1 MKYLLLQQESE
12 RLLFRPQH
20 RDDFAEW
27 LPAMEHPDTERFLGM
42 TGISTAEE
50 RCKTWF
56 QRVENRYQNDLG
68 GTNVLVDKASG
79 KIVGQCGLLVQEVD
93 GVQELEIGY
102 TIIPA
107 YWNRGYATEAARK
120 CKQFAFENNFAD
132 SIISIIHVENIRSEM
147 VARKNGMQLDKTTT
161 FKGMPVNIFRI
172 RRSDFEKQ

>member
-1 MKYLLLQQESE
+1 MKYLLTGQETE
-12 RLLFRPQH
+12 RLIFRPQH

-27 LPAMEHPDTERFLGM
+27 LPAMENPDTERFLGM
-42 TGISTAEE
+42 TGITSAEA
-50 RCKTWF
+50 RCETWF

-68 GTNVLVDKASG
+68 GTNVLVDKSSG

-93 GVQELEIGY
+93 DILELEIGY

-107 YWNRGYATEAARK
+107 YWNQGYATEAARK
-120 CKQFAFENNFAD
+120 CKEFAFENNFAE
-132 SIISIIHVENIRSEM
+132 SIISIIHIENIQSEM

-172 RRSDFEKQ
+172 HRSI